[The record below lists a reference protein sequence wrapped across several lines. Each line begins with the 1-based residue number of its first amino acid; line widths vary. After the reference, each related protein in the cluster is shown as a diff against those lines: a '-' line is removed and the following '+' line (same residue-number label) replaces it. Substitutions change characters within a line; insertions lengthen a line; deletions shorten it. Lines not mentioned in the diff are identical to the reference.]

1 MKKYNVVALV
11 GGISKASINKRLFNE
26 VVRLNTQNIVFETFD
41 ISTLPFYSQ
50 DIENNYHPNVLKL
63 KSMIKEA
70 DAILFITPEYNRTM
84 PGVLKNAIDLA
95 SRPYGDNSFSNKP
108 AAIMGASSG
117 NIGTFGA
124 QQHLRNCCSFLNIH
138 MMSQPEFYFNASVSM
153 NENGVTDESV
163 DFLRG
168 FLKSFE
174 EWIDIFNNTKK

>member
-41 ISTLPFYSQ
+41 ISTLPFYRQ

-95 SRPYGDNSFSNKP
+95 SRPYGDNS
-108 AAIMGASSG
+108 GSSG
-117 NIGTFGA
+117 IS
-124 QQHLRNCCSFLNIH
+124 C
-138 MMSQPEFYFNASVSM
+138 
-153 NENGVTDESV
+153 
-163 DFLRG
+163 
-168 FLKSFE
+168 
-174 EWIDIFNNTKK
+174 W